1 MNCIDRWMYPDKMLR
16 NQGPAM
22 IRRRLLLAAL
32 AVAPLVLPAPARAS
46 ERPNVV
52 LILVDDMGWADLAC
66 QGSRYF
72 ETPAIDRLAAQGIR
86 FTNGYA
92 ACAVCSPTRAAIQ
105 TGRYPARL
113 GITDWIRARFQRDGG
128 ATPDANPVDFV
139 GGPARRLLCP
149 PNPFWLEHEEVT
161 IAEALKPAGYVSAH
175 IGKWHLGDDAWY
187 PKSQGYDV
195 NIGGCDYGQP
205 PSYFDPFA
213 NKALKGIP
221 FLPPRKEGEYLTD
234 READEAA
241 RFIREHKDRPFF
253 INLCHYAVHTP
264 LMGKPG
270 LVEKYKAKP
279 PTQQKNAVYAAMVQ
293 GVDESAARVMAA
305 LEEAGVAD
313 RTLVIFTSDNGGLL
327 GSTSNVPLR
336 SGKGYPY
343 EGGIRVPLIVRWPG
357 VIPAGTT
364 SDASAI
370 SVDFLPTILE
380 AAGTPL
386 PAGRAIDGVSLL
398 AHLKSGGKVPLDR
411 EALFWHFPHYR
422 GNDNTPYSIVRAGD
436 WKLIRRHE
444 GPAFELFNLKEDPS
458 ETKDLAE
465 AQPDR
470 VKALDA
476 LLMAHLKDVGAKLPR
491 PNPDYKPGG
500 KAGKPN

>member
-1 MNCIDRWMYPDKMLR
+1 MAIRLPRAAFLACALLV
-16 NQGPAM
+16 PA
-22 IRRRLLLAAL
+22 
-32 AVAPLVLPAPARAS
+32 APARAA

-52 LILVDDMGWADLAC
+52 LILVDDLGWADLAC
-66 QGSRYF
+66 QGSRYY
-72 ETPAIDRLAAQGIR
+72 ETPHLDRLATQGLR

-92 ACAVCSPTRAAIQ
+92 ACAVCSPTRAAVQ
-105 TGRYPARL
+105 TGRYPARV
-113 GITDWIRARFQRDGG
+113 GVTDWIRARFQRGG
-128 ATPDANPVDFV
+128 AGTPDKNPTEYV
-139 GGPARRLLCP
+139 GGPGQRLLCP
-149 PNPFWLEHEEVT
+149 PNPFWMEHAEVT
-161 IAEALKPAGYVSAH
+161 IAEALKPAGYVSCH

-187 PKSQGYDV
+187 PPSQGYDV
-195 NIGGCDYGQP
+195 NLGGCDYGQP

-213 NKALKGIP
+213 NKGLPQGIP
-221 FLPPRKEGEYLTD
+221 GLPGRKDGEYLTD

-253 INLCHYAVHTP
+253 LGLCHYAVHTP
-264 LMGKPG
+264 LMGKAD

-293 GVDESAARVMAA
+293 SMDEAAGRVLAA
-305 LEEAGVAD
+305 LDEAGVAD

-327 GSTSNVPLR
+327 GPTHNAPLR

-357 VIPAGTT
+357 VVPAGTT
-364 SDASAI
+364 SDAPAI
-370 SVDFLPTILE
+370 SVDLLPTILE
-380 AAGTPL
+380 AAGAKP
-386 PAGRAIDGVSLL
+386 PAGRALDGVSLL
-398 AHLKSGGKVPLDR
+398 AHARSGGKASLGR

-422 GNDNTPYSIVRAGD
+422 GDVTPYSLIRDGD

-444 GPAFELFNLKEDPS
+444 GPSFELFNLKEDPS
-458 ETKDLAE
+458 EEKDLAD

-476 LLMAHLKDVGAKLPR
+476 KLMAHLKDVGARLPR
-491 PNPDYKPGG
+491 PNPDYKPGA
-500 KAGKPN
+500 KAGKRK